1 VASPYS
7 LAELLLA
14 RLTGTPGL
22 AVYDAQIATN
32 PPNTGWVIVYP
43 GAGTPATTR
52 LAPVATDLVWD
63 ATVVCC
69 GRSRSQCLNTVSIVR
84 SRLLGVRLDNARSS
98 GRLTE
103 EPAGPLLPDESIPAE
118 PRFSLTLRYT
128 STHTR
133 S

>member
-1 VASPYS
+1 MATAYS

-22 AVYDAQIATN
+22 AVYDAIIPTS
-32 PPNTGWVIVYP
+32 PPSTGWVIVYP

-63 ATVVCC
+63 ATLVCC
-69 GRSRSQCLNTVSIVR
+69 GRTRQQCTRTVDLVRSQ
-84 SRLLGVRLDNARSS
+84 LLGVRLGTTRSS

-103 EPAGPLLPDESIPAE
+103 DPAGPLLPDESIPGE
-118 PRFSLTLRYT
+118 PRYSITLAYT